1 MRLYG
6 HPISTCTRKLLT
18 VFHEKDSP
26 FELTAVN
33 LFTGEQKRPEHL
45 ERQPFG
51 QVPAIEDDGF
61 VMFES
66 RAIMRY
72 LDRRLPGPSLTPTD
86 SRELG
91 RMDQWMSV
99 EQSYFTPGAMPI
111 IKQLYLGKMAGQ
123 EPDMAIVEKCK
134 VEAERALDAAE
145 KVLASRPYFAGEGFS
160 LADISWMPY
169 VEYLFPSGMAELITS
184 RPAVSGWWER
194 VRSRPSWKKI
204 VTAVAD

>member
-18 VFHEKDSP
+18 VLHEKEAP
-26 FELTAVN
+26 FDLTVVN
-33 LFTGEQKRPEHL
+33 LFTGEQKGPEHL
-45 ERQPFG
+45 ARQPFG
-51 QVPAIEDDGF
+51 QVPALEDDGLQ
-61 VMFES
+61 MFES

-86 SRELG
+86 PRENA

-111 IKQLYLGKMAGQ
+111 IKQLYLNKMAGL
-123 EPDMAIVEKCK
+123 EPDMDIVAKCK
-134 VEAERALDAAE
+134 VDTEKALDVAERE
-145 KVLASRPYFAGEGFS
+145 LATRPYFAGNAFT

-169 VEYLFPSGMAELITS
+169 VEYLFPSGMADLVTS
-184 RPAVSGWWER
+184 RPAVSAWWER
-194 VRSRPSWKKI
+194 VRARPSWKK
-204 VTAVAD
+204 VTAPAS